1 MRLGRVVGNVVSVVK
16 DPSHHN
22 YKLMIIEFVD
32 EKGNATSARQ
42 IAIDGANAGVGDFVL
57 INVDGGAAK
66 QLLDDKEVIIDLTIC
81 GVIDHIS
88 YDKRNITL

>member
-16 DPSHHN
+16 DASHHN
-22 YKLMIIEFVD
+22 YKLMIVEFVD
-32 EKGNATSARQ
+32 EKGNASGARQ

-66 QLLDDKEVIIDLTIC
+66 QLLEDKEVIIDLTIC

-88 YDKRNITL
+88 YDKRTITL